1 MSKTNA
7 STGTKPPPQEPARPP
22 ISTVDARIAAGRAA
36 RTNATRTGHG
46 GWTAPPDREDPV
58 AILAAQAAERIQDL
72 VPIRHARMG
81 VSPFT
86 FYRGAAAIMAAD
98 LATTPSSGITAQLC
112 GDAHLSNFGVY
123 AAPDR
128 RLVFD
133 VNDFDETHPGPWEW
147 DLKRLAASIV
157 VAARGIG
164 YGKGGARD
172 LVLAAMAGYR
182 ERMLALARASD
193 LDVWYARLE
202 VDSLLDQATTRALRK
217 RLEGLRAVAEAA
229 DSIHNFRRLTAVEGG
244 ERRFLSHPPLL
255 VRTADPDET
264 KLLHSAMRTYA
275 ASLRDDEKQLY
286 GRYRLVDTARKVVGV
301 GSVGLAAYAVLF
313 QGRDDDDPL
322 FLQLKEARA
331 SVLTPYVGGNAFAQH
346 GHRVVAGQRLMQAAS
361 DIFLGWVT
369 DAAGRDLYVRQLAD
383 MKWSMDVARSHRSG
397 LTLYLR
403 VCGAALAL
411 AHARSG
417 DRLAIAGYL
426 GSSDLFD
433 RAVADFAEAY
443 AAQNEADYKRF
454 TAALKDGTLAT
465 DERAVER

>member
-1 MSKTNA
+1 MARTGMSA
-7 STGTKPPPQEPARPP
+7 EAAPSPQQ
-22 ISTVDARIAAGRAA
+22 TVAERLAAGRAA
-36 RTNATRTGHG
+36 RTSAARSGHG
-46 GWTAPPDREDPV
+46 GWMAPADRRDPV
-58 AILAAQAAERIQDL
+58 EILAEQARERIPDL
-72 VPIRHARMG
+72 VPIRHARMR

-98 LATTPSSGITAQLC
+98 LASTPSSGITAQLC
-112 GDAHLSNFGVY
+112 GDAHLLNFGVY

-157 VAARGIG
+157 VGARGIG
-164 YGKGGARD
+164 YGRTGARD

-182 ERMLALARASD
+182 ERMLALAGASD
-193 LDVWYARLE
+193 LDAWYARLE
-202 VDSLLDQATTRALRK
+202 VESLFDQATTRALRK
-217 RLEGLRAVAEAA
+217 RLEGLVAVAAAA
-229 DSIHNFRRLTAVEGG
+229 DSIHNFRKLTTVEGG

-255 VRTADPDET
+255 VRTSDPDET
-264 KLLHSAMRTYA
+264 KVLHKVMKAYA
-275 ASLRDDEKQLY
+275 ASLRDDQKELY

-301 GSVGLAAYAVLF
+301 GSVGLAAYAVLL

-331 SVLTPYVGGNAFAQH
+331 SVLAPYTGGRVLAQH

-361 DIFLGWVT
+361 DIFLGWAT
-369 DAAGRDLYVRQLAD
+369 DADGRDLYVRQLAD
-383 MKWSMDVARSHRSG
+383 MKWSMDVERSHRSG

-426 GSSDLFD
+426 GGSDLFD

-443 AAQNEADYKRF
+443 AAQNDADYRRF
-454 TAALKDGTLAT
+454 KSALKDGRLAE
-465 DERAVER
+465 DKRAIGS